1 MKNFRIV
8 NHEEKDIMKRMLS
21 KYLVELSK
29 FEANVKFDENGV
41 PVYKWF
47 NNYWT
52 DYGRYPFFL
61 IIDNVIA
68 GFAMIRFHENE
79 EYDYSIA
86 EFYVLPDFR
95 GNGNAIW
102 FADSLLKLFNG
113 KFKIETR
120 LTNPAGI
127 KFWTKFT
134 LTKNIEK
141 VYDYD
146 NWRYWLVGKENSKI

>member
-1 MKNFRIV
+1 MRNFRIV
-8 NHEEKDIMKRMLS
+8 NHEEKDIMKRMFS

-120 LTNPAGI
+120 LTNPAGM

-146 NWRYWLVGKENSKI
+146 NCRYWLVGKENSKI